1 MSEQNAKL
9 EIKIGEIQIQLEGS
23 TDFVSQHYDKIE
35 KQLETL
41 VKISKESAKSSK
53 QHPESS
59 TEHKQNVD
67 NKEQAK
73 EILAKSFGEWLN
85 IIPRDT
91 SDTDKALLA
100 GYYTQLNSDSKT
112 FKSRDVS
119 KLLVEH
125 SIKLSNVS
133 QFVKSL
139 ANSKKTFQD
148 SKTGNEANY
157 KVSRA
162 TEEELK
168 SLLNL

>member
-53 QHPESS
+53 QHPESN
-59 TEHKQNVD
+59 TEHKQHVD
-67 NKEQAK
+67 NKEPAK

-85 IIPRDT
+85 IIPHDT